1 MRIWKS
7 LVLAALLSGVVGIA
21 AAEEV
26 VLNAVHFTPTQNGY
40 AQSFLKFVQKVNE
53 KGKGVVQINVRGG
66 PEVIPPIQQGAALR
80 SGLIDVIDTPAGQFL
95 ELVPEGEVFSASTK
109 TPWEVRENGGWDFI
123 SGIFEKKANAHL
135 LAHVD
140 AGSGFDV
147 FTIDEPK
154 LNSEGSIDW
163 SSLKIRSSPLYRD
176 FLESLGATV
185 IVQAP
190 GDVYTSL
197 ERGVVNANAYT
208 VFGYASFGW
217 DKFTKYRVDPQ
228 FFKTDVLISINKAK
242 WDTLSPEAQKLLAD
256 TAVEYERAS
265 YDANLAESEKQA
277 QAMIDGGQKVISLT
291 GAGRDKFL
299 AAATQASWAR
309 MAKRDPTNIDQLKKF
324 FQ

>member
-1 MRIWKS
+1 M
-7 LVLAALLSGVVGIA
+7 
-21 AAEEV
+21 
-26 VLNAVHFTPTQNGY
+26 
-40 AQSFLKFVQKVNE
+40 
-53 KGKGVVQINVRGG
+53 
-66 PEVIPPIQQGAALR
+66 
-80 SGLIDVIDTPAGQFL
+80 
-95 ELVPEGEVFSASTK
+95 
-109 TPWEVRENGGWDFI
+109 
-123 SGIFEKKANAHL
+123 
-135 LAHVD
+135 
-140 AGSGFDV
+140 GSGFNI

-154 LNSEGSIDW
+154 LNDEGSIDW

-217 DKFTKYRVDPQ
+217 DKFTKYRIDPQ
-228 FFKTDVLISINKAK
+228 FFKTDVLISVNKAK
-242 WDTLSPEAQKLLAD
+242 WDALSPEAQKLLAD
-256 TAVEYERAS
+256 TAVEYERES

-291 GAGRDKFL
+291 GTGRDKFL
-299 AAATQASWAR
+299 AAATQASWER
-309 MAKRDPTNIDQLKKF
+309 MTKRDPTNIEQLRKF

>member
-7 LVLAALLSGVVGIA
+7 LVLAALMSGAAGIA

-66 PEVIPPIQQGAALR
+66 PEVIPPIQQGAALK
-80 SGLIDVIDTPAGQFL
+80 SGLIDLIDTPAGQFL

-140 AGSGFDV
+140 AGSGFNI

-154 LNSEGSIDW
+154 LDDEGSIDW

-228 FFKTDVLISINKAK
+228 FFKTDVLVSINKAK

-256 TAVEYERAS
+256 TAVEYERES

-277 QAMIDGGQKVISLT
+277 QAMIDGGQKVVGLT

-299 AAATQASWAR
+299 AAAAQASWAR
-309 MAKRDPTNIDQLKKF
+309 MTERDPTNIEQLKKF